1 MNSIAGRDPSFL
13 LEGLDARQREAAE
26 ALEGPVA
33 IFAGAGTGKTRAIT
47 HRIAYGAA
55 SGAFNPEQVLALT
68 FTNKAAAELRGRLR
82 KLGIEGVNARTFHA
96 AALAQLRYFW
106 PQAVGGEPP
115 RLLDSKGRLLSQV
128 AARLGLKVDAA
139 LLRDLAAEVEW
150 RKVTGLSIEGYLG
163 STRTPPA
170 GLSLQQ
176 VAEVQRGYEN
186 SKDMARVIDFEDVL
200 LACAGMLETEPRI
213 AAKVREQYRHFTV
226 DEFQDVSAL
235 QVRLLQLWLGP
246 SEEVCVVGDVSQTI
260 YSFAGADSGYLL
272 KFPETYPSARIVRLE
287 TDYRS
292 VPPIVELA
300 NSLMRKQPGALELVS
315 SESTGSVLTSSVSAG
330 SVSAS
335 SKTYAGPELRSF
347 ESEQAEARAVAGRI
361 SELIKLGARPGE
373 IAVLFRMNAH
383 SAEFE
388 RALAEAGISY
398 RVLGGPSYFE
408 LPEVRQAIMMLRASA
423 IGKSKE
429 PLFKTVS
436 DILRTLGWSQNP
448 PEVGGAGR
456 NRWEALNT
464 IIRLTEELPA
474 GAGLNTLVRELEELA
489 SIQHEPNQESVNL
502 ATLHSSKGLEWD
514 AVFITGLRE
523 GVLPISYAKTPMAIE
538 EERRLLYVGITRA
551 RKFLSLSWSARSDQR
566 SSGGSPSRFLAEL
579 KKAN

>member
-1 MNSIAGRDPSFL
+1 MSSIVGRDPRSL
-13 LEGLDARQREAAE
+13 LEGLDERQCEAAE
-26 ALEGPVA
+26 ALTGPVA
-33 IFAGAGTGKTRAIT
+33 ILAGAGTGKTRAIT
-47 HRIAYGAA
+47 HRIAFGVAT
-55 SGAFNPEQVLALT
+55 GEFNPEQVLALT
-68 FTNKAAAELRGRLR
+68 FTSKAAAELRGRLR
-82 KLGIEGVNARTFHA
+82 GLGVEGVNARTFHA

-106 PQAVGGEPP
+106 PQVVGSDPP

-128 AARLGLKVDAA
+128 AARQGLKVDAA

-150 RKVTGLSIEGYLG
+150 RKVTGLSIEEYLG
-163 STRTPPA
+163 AARTPPA
-170 GLSLQQ
+170 GLSLEQ
-176 VAEVQRGYEN
+176 VAEVQSGYEN
-186 SKDMARVIDFEDVL
+186 AKDLAKAIDFEDVL

-226 DEFQDVSAL
+226 DEFQDVSPL
-235 QVRLLQLWLGP
+235 QVRLLQLWLGS

-272 KFPETYPSARIVRLE
+272 KFPETYPNARTVRLE

-292 VPPIVELA
+292 VPPIVKVA
-300 NSLMRKQPGALELVS
+300 NSLMRNRPGALELVS
-315 SESTGSVLTSSVSAG
+315 SESAG
-330 SVSAS
+330 SKSWS
-335 SKTYAGPELRSF
+335 TPEVLAF
-347 ESEQAEARAVAGRI
+347 ESELAEARAIAGKVA
-361 SELIKLGARPGE
+361 ELIRQGVKPGG
-373 IAVLFRMNAH
+373 IAILFRMNAH

-388 RALAEAGISY
+388 RALSESAISY
-398 RVLGGPSYFE
+398 RVLGGPSFFE
-408 LPEVRQAIMMLRASA
+408 LPEIRQAIMMLRASA
-423 IGKSKE
+423 IGKSRE

-464 IIRLTEELPA
+464 IIRLAEQLPV
-474 GAGLNTLVRELEELA
+474 GAGLSSLVRELEELA
-489 SIQHEPNQESVNL
+489 SIQHEPDQESVTL
-502 ATLHSSKGLEWD
+502 ATLHSAKGLEWE

-523 GVLPISYAKTPMAIE
+523 GVLPISYAKTPAAIE

-551 RKFLSLSWSARSDQR
+551 RKFLNLSWSARSDQR

-579 KKAN
+579 TSAN